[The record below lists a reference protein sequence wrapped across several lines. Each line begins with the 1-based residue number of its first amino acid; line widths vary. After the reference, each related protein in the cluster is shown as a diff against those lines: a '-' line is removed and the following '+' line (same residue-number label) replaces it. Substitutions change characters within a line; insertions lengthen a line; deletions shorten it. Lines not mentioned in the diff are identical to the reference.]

1 MKKKIWT
8 ARILASIL
16 IWDAI
21 GMGWNGNGIPVR
33 GAQTVWAATA
43 SDSLEAGSLNAL
55 PAKQRVSPEGDFE
68 AAGGVLTK
76 YLGKSANVV
85 IPAEIGG
92 EAITKIGTDAFN
104 GNETLG
110 AVVVPEGVEVLER
123 GAFANCRNLKDVTL
137 PHSLRSKALLAAA
150 GSRKL

>member
-43 SDSLEAGSLNAL
+43 SDSLEA
-55 PAKQRVSPEGDFE
+55 V
-68 AAGGVLTK
+68 
-76 YLGKSANVV
+76 
-85 IPAEIGG
+85 
-92 EAITKIGTDAFN
+92 
-104 GNETLG
+104 
-110 AVVVPEGVEVLER
+110 
-123 GAFANCRNLKDVTL
+123 
-137 PHSLRSKALLAAA
+137 
-150 GSRKL
+150 